1 MPTDQEWIEEKLAAI
16 HPGWRQRLAALGHQR
31 ELLRGVARGSA
42 KEQRRRR
49 AACDER
55 FIAGVPT
62 HGADTITRDALSAAL
77 GVPLGL
83 AAVPQPHQQ
92 HARRR
97 LSCSSD
103 DPAAAASAATAAAA
117 APAAPCV
124 DSCAVPLS
132 LFYRRCADFVAKQG
146 LPPPAADTADA
157 AATAA
162 ALLPPPPPPLLPPAV
177 AARSVCVRHPP
188 VHVEG
193 ALCSSG
199 GAAAAAA
206 AAAHGEEGSR
216 GVGWPSALAFRHARP
231 FCASYTSQ
239 HSHQACL
246 ERQMRAGARMERT
259 RQAGA
264 LRRKR
269 CSPAC
274 LRLVEA
280 DILLAEAT
288 SPGVAPASA
297 AVGGRGGLS
306 PRRTPSPRQQQQQQ
320 QQQLERSR
328 RQRAARP
335 FSGGALQVATTRAIR
350 QRLRERRAEAGRR
363 CGSACPQV
371 LLDGGCGGLTTVT

>member
-1 MPTDQEWIEEKLAAI
+1 MPTDQEWIEEKLAAL
-16 HPGWRQRLAALGHQR
+16 HPGWRQRLATLGHQR

-49 AACDER
+49 AAGEER

-83 AAVPQPHQQ
+83 AAVPAHPQPHSRPCLPC
-92 HARRR
+92 A
-97 LSCSSD
+97 D
-103 DPAAAASAATAAAA
+103 DPAAAAPL
-117 APAAPCV
+117 APSV
-124 DSCAVPLS
+124 DGCTVPLS

-146 LPPPAADTADA
+146 LPPPAAEAADA
-157 AATAA
+157 AVTAA
-162 ALLPPPPPPLLPPAV
+162 ALLQPPPPPPPPPVV
-177 AARSVCVRHPP
+177 AHARSVCVRHPP
-188 VHVEG
+188 VHVDG

-199 GAAAAAA
+199 GAAAARGA
-206 AAAHGEEGSR
+206 EGSDGG

-239 HSHQACL
+239 HSHQAAL

-269 CSPAC
+269 GSPAC

-280 DILLAEAT
+280 DILLAEA
-288 SPGVAPASA
+288 SAAPGVSGGGTA
-297 AVGGRGGLS
+297 AGRSLS
-306 PRRTPSPRQQQQQQ
+306 PR
-320 QQQLERSR
+320 QLERSR
-328 RQRAARP
+328 RHRARP
-335 FSGGALQVATTRAIR
+335 SSSGALQVATTRAIR
-350 QRLRERRAEAGRR
+350 QRLRERRAEAGGRR

-371 LLDGGCGGLTTVT
+371 LRDSCGGLTTVT